1 MTGPD
6 DLDVGADLGGVKFT
20 PGQLGQFMASMWYR
34 LLGQVVGHG
43 LTRLAKDLTEDGRI
57 GLLAGMA
64 GHGLE
69 IAVDRQFGVAHGV
82 PQHGPQQGTGQRL
95 VQIGEMV
102 QGDIGTILVQSNLG
116 VGEVLV
122 IDEHEVGNSM
132 TGDGLDGGPWTG
144 DVHLDEFA
152 TGEHVVIE
160 VVQPHCQGVR
170 TIGGLPG
177 AGIHRVP
184 HDGEIGDPT
193 VVDVQ
198 FGQHGVQT

>member
-1 MTGPD
+1 
-6 DLDVGADLGGVKFT
+6 
-20 PGQLGQFMASMWYR
+20 
-34 LLGQVVGHG
+34 
-43 LTRLAKDLTEDGRI
+43 
-57 GLLAGMA
+57 MA

-69 IAVDRQFGVAHGV
+69 IAVNRQLGIAHGV

-102 QGDIGTILVQSNLG
+102 QGDIGTVLVQPDLG

-122 IDEHEVGNSM
+122 IDEHEVGNTM
-132 TGDGLDGGPWTG
+132 AGDRLDGGPWTG

-198 FGQHGVQT
+198 FGQYGVQTRGAQPGVTPVTQAPARRPLQMM